1 MNLKRILI
9 LLITVLN
16 CFIVKG
22 VAAQA
27 IELKKGVANETM
39 LSKNEIKKIIQI
51 VSQEWITEKVKDS
64 IADLIYDRT
73 NNPLTFD
80 KTHKRDKSDQSINSE
95 EQSETIEEWK
105 AYDGDDKVWEL
116 VNIEYF
122 LYEFALLGS
131 IDGFG
136 GVLTSLEGSRHWQS
150 IKFDASNFSRNDF
163 LVPMKAL
170 NKAFNKTKRML
181 LTIDVSVFVIKS
193 SDLSEFKKIVK
204 RTKWG
209 EIIQYQ

>member
-9 LLITVLN
+9 LLITVLSSLM
-16 CFIVKG
+16 VKG
-22 VAAQA
+22 VRAQS
-27 IELKKGVANETM
+27 IEVKKSAVNEAM
-39 LSKNEIKKIIQI
+39 LSKDEIKKIIQI
-51 VSQEWITEKVKDS
+51 VSQERITEQVKDS

-73 NNPLTFD
+73 HNPLTFD

-136 GVLTSLEGSRHWQS
+136 GVLTSLEGSRHWRA
-150 IKFDASNFSRNDF
+150 ITFDASNFKRNDF

-170 NKAFNKTKRML
+170 NKEFNKTKRML
-181 LTIDVSVFVIKS
+181 LAIDVTVFVIES
-193 SDLSEFKKIVK
+193 ADLPEFKKMVK

-209 EIIQYQ
+209 EIIQY